1 MNTITT
7 DEKNSRPN
15 QHQIN
20 LSHSLTLSFMVSAA
34 SATTTTAVY
43 FICMW
48 LFVCVCCFF
57 CSLPRIERKKIETWN
72 ETHRHEKKSLCKDSN
87 LIRALCGYTIVTFKF
102 AIVRTYEHAHTLT
115 HTHSKYSFRHET
127 NVFAGFA
134 LIFHL
139 TWSSL

>member
-34 SATTTTAVY
+34 ACCCYYNYCVY

-57 CSLPRIERKKIETWN
+57 VLSLVLNVKKIETWN
-72 ETHRHEKKSLCKDSN
+72 ETHRHEKKQSLCKDSN

-115 HTHSKYSFRHET
+115 HTHVANTR
-127 NVFAGFA
+127 FATK
-134 LIFHL
+134 LMYLLDLH
-139 TWSSL
+139 